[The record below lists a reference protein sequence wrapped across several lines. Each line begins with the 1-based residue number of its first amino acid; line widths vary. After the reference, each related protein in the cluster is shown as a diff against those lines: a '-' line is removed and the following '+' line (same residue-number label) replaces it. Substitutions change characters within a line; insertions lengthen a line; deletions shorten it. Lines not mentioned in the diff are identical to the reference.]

1 VKYLPLLLTAL
12 MRSPMKLDF
21 FRLPARRTD
30 ATIPRAPATHATS
43 RASLLR
49 KSLFALCLSASALGI
64 GCSELQSSV
73 ESLITGEA
81 PADETY
87 AGRQHFP
94 VTPEEALACLITV
107 APQHGW
113 EVVGSGHEYGMRG
126 VPGTFFRLTPST
138 PSGEQPPTVSGVFY
152 AEPSGSY
159 VRVSL
164 NNGLPEPL
172 VEPLIA
178 EMKRKV
184 AER

>member
-1 VKYLPLLLTAL
+1 
-12 MRSPMKLDF
+12 MKLNCS
-21 FRLPARRTD
+21 RMPVIRTGNNSLRVTV
-30 ATIPRAPATHATS
+30 AAATS
-43 RASLLR
+43 RASFLWKFMLV
-49 KSLFALCLSASALGI
+49 LCLSTSALGL

-73 ESLITGEA
+73 ESLVTGE
-81 PADETY
+81 PPPDETY

-107 APQHGW
+107 APQQGW
-113 EVVGSGHEYGMRG
+113 EVVSSGHEYGMRG
-126 VPGTFFRLTPST
+126 VPGTFFRLASST
-138 PSGEQPPTVSGVFY
+138 PSGDPPSTVSGVFY

-178 EMKRKV
+178 EIKRKV
-184 AER
+184 AAC